1 MNQPKGKLWTSQY
14 TSIILS
20 SLVMFAAFYMI
31 TSGFPLYVSTI
42 SNNPAIAGTLT
53 TTLMTASLIT
63 RFFASV
69 LIQKIN
75 MKVLLL
81 VSIIYFIATIVLTFF
96 NDSIGFIIFIRAL
109 QGIGFCLLTNLL
121 YTISSS
127 MVPSTRLGEG
137 LVFFAMA
144 TSIGTSLGPMIA
156 IAYLANYSF
165 HSMLMI
171 TLILM
176 IFSFIGSLLIKKD
189 SIKTVASQP
198 KSIQVPAKK
207 EPFYK
212 YMFDRRILVPSILVA
227 LNYFVIAGIV
237 SFLGAYGKETNLGG
251 GISQFFTA
259 QLIAMVIVRSFSGRI
274 FDKFGHKVLMI
285 PAAPFSGGFGLILL
299 SFANSISLVLLSGC
313 LFGIAYAVLQPII
326 QAWAI
331 TLVPP
336 EKKATANSMLLI
348 FMDLGMAVG
357 SVVLGLLAKNVGY
370 GLTYRY
376 YPIAMIAIL
385 VIYLILGQ
393 KESKKNSRR

>member
-1 MNQPKGKLWTSQY
+1 
-14 TSIILS
+14 
-20 SLVMFAAFYMI
+20 MFAAFYMI

-81 VSIIYFIATIVLTFF
+81 VSIIYFMATIVLTFF

-109 QGIGFCLLTNLL
+109 QGIGFCVLTNLL

-127 MVPSTRLGEG
+127 MVPRVRLGEG

-171 TLILM
+171 TLVLM

-189 SIKTVASQP
+189 SIETVASQP
-198 KSIQVPAKK
+198 KSIQAPASK

-227 LNYFVIAGIV
+227 LNYFAIAGTV
-237 SFLGAYGKETNLGG
+237 SFLGAYGKEINLGG

-259 QLIAMVIVRSFSGRI
+259 QLIAMVLVRSFSGRI
-274 FDKFGHKVLMI
+274 FDKYGHKVLMI
-285 PAAPFSGGFGLILL
+285 PGAISGVCGLILL
-299 SFANSISLVLLSGC
+299 SFANSISWVLISGC
-313 LFGIAYAVLQPII
+313 LFGIAYAVIQPII
-326 QAWAI
+326 QAWAL

-357 SVVLGLLAKNVGY
+357 SLVLGLLAKNVGY
-370 GLTYRY
+370 GLTFRY
-376 YPIAMIAIL
+376 SAIAMIAIL
-385 VIYLILGQ
+385 VIYLI
-393 KESKKNSRR
+393 SSRKK

>member
-1 MNQPKGKLWTSQY
+1 
-14 TSIILS
+14 
-20 SLVMFAAFYMI
+20 MI
-31 TSGFPLYVSTI
+31 TSGFPLFVSTI

-53 TTLMTASLIT
+53 TTFMTASLIT

-81 VSIIYFIATIVLTFF
+81 VSLIYFIATIVLTLFA
-96 NDSIGFIIFIRAL
+96 DSIGFIIFIRAL
-109 QGIGFCLLTNLL
+109 QGIGFCVLTNLL

-127 MVPSTRLGEG
+127 LVPRSRLGEG
-137 LVFFAMA
+137 LVLFAMA
-144 TSIGTSLGPMIA
+144 TSIGASIGPMIA
-156 IAYLANYSF
+156 IAYLANYTF
-165 HSMLMI
+165 HSMLMLTI
-171 TLILM
+171 VLM
-176 IFSFIGSLLIKKD
+176 IFSFIGNLFIKKD
-189 SIKTVASQP
+189 SIKTIS
-198 KSIQVPAKK
+198 KPATANK

-212 YMFDRRILVPSILVA
+212 YMFDRRVLVPSILIA
-227 LNYFVIAGIV
+227 LNYFTISGIV
-237 SFLGAYGKETNLGG
+237 SFLGAYGKEINLGG
-251 GISQFFTA
+251 SISQFFTA

-274 FDKFGHKVLMI
+274 FDKFGHKILMI
-285 PAAPFSGGFGLILL
+285 PAAISGASGLIVL

-326 QAWAI
+326 QAWSL

-357 SVVLGLLAKNVGY
+357 SLVLGLLAKNIGY

-376 YPIAMIAIL
+376 SSIAMIAIL
-385 VIYLILGQ
+385 VIFLI
-393 KESKKNSRR
+393 SARKK

>member
-1 MNQPKGKLWTSQY
+1 MNQPKVKLWTSQY

-81 VSIIYFIATIVLTFF
+81 VSIIYFMATIVLTFF

-109 QGIGFCLLTNLL
+109 QGIGFCVLTNLL

-127 MVPSTRLGEG
+127 MVPRARLGEG

-144 TSIGTSLGPMIA
+144 TSIGSSLGPMIA

-165 HSMLMI
+165 QSMLMI
-171 TLILM
+171 TLVLM
-176 IFSFIGSLLIKKD
+176 IFSFIGSLLIKKE
-189 SIKTVASQP
+189 SIKTAASQP
-198 KSIQVPAKK
+198 KSIQAPANK

-227 LNYFVIAGIV
+227 LNYFVIAG
-237 SFLGAYGKETNLGG
+237 
-251 GISQFFTA
+251 
-259 QLIAMVIVRSFSGRI
+259 M
-274 FDKFGHKVLMI
+274 
-285 PAAPFSGGFGLILL
+285 
-299 SFANSISLVLLSGC
+299 
-313 LFGIAYAVLQPII
+313 
-326 QAWAI
+326 
-331 TLVPP
+331 
-336 EKKATANSMLLI
+336 
-348 FMDLGMAVG
+348 
-357 SVVLGLLAKNVGY
+357 
-370 GLTYRY
+370 
-376 YPIAMIAIL
+376 
-385 VIYLILGQ
+385 
-393 KESKKNSRR
+393 

>member
-1 MNQPKGKLWTSQY
+1 MNQPKVKLWTSQY

-109 QGIGFCLLTNLL
+109 QGIGFCVLTNLL

-127 MVPSTRLGEG
+127 MVPRFRLGEG

-165 HSMLMI
+165 HSMLMYHAF
-171 TLILM
+171 LM

-198 KSIQVPAKK
+198 KSIQAPASKNLSTN
-207 EPFYK
+207 
-212 YMFDRRILVPSILVA
+212 ICLTV
-227 LNYFVIAGIV
+227 V
-237 SFLGAYGKETNLGG
+237 S
-251 GISQFFTA
+251 
-259 QLIAMVIVRSFSGRI
+259 
-274 FDKFGHKVLMI
+274 
-285 PAAPFSGGFGLILL
+285 
-299 SFANSISLVLLSGC
+299 
-313 LFGIAYAVLQPII
+313 LFQVFWLH
-326 QAWAI
+326 
-331 TLVPP
+331 
-336 EKKATANSMLLI
+336 
-348 FMDLGMAVG
+348 
-357 SVVLGLLAKNVGY
+357 
-370 GLTYRY
+370 
-376 YPIAMIAIL
+376 
-385 VIYLILGQ
+385 
-393 KESKKNSRR
+393 

>member
-1 MNQPKGKLWTSQY
+1 MNQPKVKLWTSQY

-285 PAAPFSGGFGLILL
+285 PAAISGGFGLILL

-376 YPIAMIAIL
+376 SAIAMIAIL
-385 VIYLILGQ
+385 VIYLI
-393 KESKKNSRR
+393 SARKKQEK

>member
-1 MNQPKGKLWTSQY
+1 
-14 TSIILS
+14 
-20 SLVMFAAFYMI
+20 MFAAFYMI

-285 PAAPFSGGFGLILL
+285 PAAISGGFGLILL

-376 YPIAMIAIL
+376 SAIAMIAIL
-385 VIYLILGQ
+385 VIYLI
-393 KESKKNSRR
+393 SARKKQEK

>member
-1 MNQPKGKLWTSQY
+1 
-14 TSIILS
+14 
-20 SLVMFAAFYMI
+20 
-31 TSGFPLYVSTI
+31 
-42 SNNPAIAGTLT
+42 
-53 TTLMTASLIT
+53 
-63 RFFASV
+63 
-69 LIQKIN
+69 
-75 MKVLLL
+75 
-81 VSIIYFIATIVLTFF
+81 
-96 NDSIGFIIFIRAL
+96 
-109 QGIGFCLLTNLL
+109 
-121 YTISSS
+121 
-127 MVPSTRLGEG
+127 
-137 LVFFAMA
+137 MA

-198 KSIQVPAKK
+198 KSIQSPANK

-227 LNYFVIAGIV
+227 LNYFVIAGII

-285 PAAPFSGGFGLILL
+285 PAAISGGFGLILL

-357 SVVLGLLAKNVGY
+357 SVVLGFWQRMSV
-370 GLTYRY
+370 
-376 YPIAMIAIL
+376 MD
-385 VIYLILGQ
+385 
-393 KESKKNSRR
+393 